1 MKDRDRVGEFLVRH
15 VRIRSLSRPVRHQVA
30 GCEIAPSSRYDG
42 AHARSVVSHVVRGYT
57 NEISNGTFAARRHP
71 EGPGEAHSPIAASR
85 GLSASLLRDHHHHR
99 RRLRR
104 RRAGIVVVIV
114 GKESDAPPPPLPPP
128 WRGLVVIS
136 AVAVGGGRDAVAG
149 GRGRGHHHHRGVIVP
164 PLFGRGGWGGRD
176 SLRRGRRRGTR
187 CSQCRD
193 WPLRGRSRNS
203 RSPRAGAA

>member
-114 GKESDAPPPPLPPP
+114 GKESDAPPPPPSLLPGAVSLSSLPSP
-128 WRGLVVIS
+128 S
-136 AVAVGGGRDAVAG
+136 AGDA
-149 GRGRGHHHHRGVIVP
+149 
-164 PLFGRGGWGGRD
+164 
-176 SLRRGRRRGTR
+176 T
-187 CSQCRD
+187 
-193 WPLRGRSRNS
+193 RSRGD
-203 RSPRAGAA
+203 ADAAIIIIAA